1 MTSSRLRTRALA
13 SVLALALLPSA
24 GCGRGGSA
32 TGGGHPDDTAGS
44 EASVVPSACEG
55 QVLMTSAVEDSPPP
69 EDPLRC
75 DDFVSREYEALPTAA
90 WCRSLP
96 AAARA
101 SCGRRVRT
109 RARLALPL
117 REARE
122 ARLLESWPLALDRW
136 EAVLEMAPAEPDVL
150 YELGESRYRA
160 WEWCATTQ
168 DAPDLEMQ
176 LDDVRDGEERP
187 PIAVLCV
194 ERATLDQAIDEVQ
207 VAVEVAPTIGQQAA
221 WGQRLAELLVARGH
235 DSAALEAA
243 RASLC
248 AVEHPESREMVAAL
262 LWREGDRAGPSAPEE
277 AVGLYRQAILVA
289 PTPAR
294 EATLRLLLSQQR
306 AVFSLSPTSAVTP
319 EEFFP
324 TTHALCQALV
334 ERHGGPSAPSAQRE
348 EPCEFGD
355 WAPVGLLR
363 GEDTEAQFR
372 VAQLRVM
379 TPSDYDGYSGEYYLV
394 ARSPRGVNVL
404 LHLGEEHG
412 ESRSHN
418 AFVGIPAI
426 ALIESADAPLVV
438 TWVSGEAEADE
449 CDWQPRAS
457 TTAAM
462 CGLVEGAPRCFATA
476 DLGPAEY
483 TSDSML
489 ATMEQS
495 LGNCEDWVPEPN
507 VSPGDFRPRFAL
519 NVTAQELAATRESD
533 GAMLC
538 LPLRETLS
546 PLRQPAAGQ

>member
-1 MTSSRLRTRALA
+1 
-13 SVLALALLPSA
+13 
-24 GCGRGGSA
+24 
-32 TGGGHPDDTAGS
+32 
-44 EASVVPSACEG
+44 VVPSACEG

-221 WGQRLAELLVARGH
+221 WGQRLAELLVARGD

-294 EATLRLLLSQQR
+294 EATLRVLLSQQR

-324 TTHALCQALV
+324 TTHAVCQALV

-426 ALIESADAPLVV
+426 ALIESARRAAGGHLGAGRGGSLRLRLAVLAPARRQPCARWWRERRAASPPP
-438 TWVSGEAEADE
+438 TSG
-449 CDWQPRAS
+449 PPS
-457 TTAAM
+457 T
-462 CGLVEGAPRCFATA
+462 PATR
-476 DLGPAEY
+476 
-483 TSDSML
+483 ML
-489 ATMEQS
+489 ATIQES
-495 LGNCEDWVPEPN
+495 LGNCEDWVPEPSTSAQRLPSN
-507 VSPGDFRPRFAL
+507 ASTL
-519 NVTAQELAATRESD
+519 NVTAQELVATRESD